1 MSRFTFREVEEIAIS
16 GAGVYYFHQLNPAA
30 QEKIGIQ
37 YQIESPSSIV
47 GSVGIDIKAHENAAW
62 MPFTVSG
69 TAYSSTIV
77 TATGFIQGSAGKLT
91 WLSKS
96 TTTPGNEIRV
106 VLVGGGTAGAET
118 VAVATNSVT
127 SVTTITVTIQSGVST
142 ATQIKTAI
150 DNSAAAF
157 ALVSTTVTTSGAMEA
172 ASVQLVGG
180 GAFIDLETAAPYI
193 RVRVNV
199 TSGTCTMR
207 CFMGAKS

>member
-77 TATGFIQGSAGKLT
+77 TATGFIQGSVGKLT

-96 TTTPGNEIRV
+96 TTTPGNEIQV

-127 SVTTITVTIQSGVST
+127 SITTITVTIQSGAST

-199 TSGTCTMR
+199 TSGACTMR